1 MSGHCQ
7 GIPDGGA
14 TGSASEPAAAS
25 ALFIGKIETVAGS
38 CTLTRSGDN
47 PVQVKPGDPVCQGDI
62 IETAADG
69 KVGIRF
75 IDGTVFN
82 LSDHGRIVLKE
93 FAGGGVSP
101 SALFDVSNGTFA
113 FIAGEMAKAGRLDI
127 DTPFASI
134 RSRNRAGGIGMLSLA
149 SLFFTAL
156 EDAQAKDPDVSFL
169 DDGQIRFRDL
179 TNEYGVV
186 ELALKTFPPRTV
198 FVDDPGETIVLRQV
212 GSSITESYVTNSL
225 AQMLQYQTDQQNVL
239 RTFSLG
245 LSGAAGNGPSGSG
258 TPPPL
263 LPPES
268 PQPINNFIPPPPP
281 ILPPNGGPSGSPNS
295 GGGEFIPPPPPPP
308 VPPTITA
315 TPVTVN
321 VTDNHATVTFTFSV
335 APTDFVLADT
345 AATGGTLSDFAKV
358 DATHY
363 TAIFTATPGIQT
375 NNASVSVIANS
386 YHDTNGNVGLGGSTT
401 FTVDTVPPSITIGT
415 IASNNTISASEGAN
429 AAGVIISG
437 TASDGV
443 GGTGV
448 DGQTVTVQIL

>member
-14 TGSASEPAAAS
+14 TGSASEPAAES
-25 ALFIGKIETVAGS
+25 VLFIGKIETVAGS

-101 SALFDVSNGTFA
+101 SALFDVSDGTFA
-113 FIAGEMAKAGRLDI
+113 FIAGEMAKAGRLNI

-134 RSRNRAGGIGMLSLA
+134 RSRDRAGGIGMLSLA

-186 ELALKTFPPRTV
+186 ELALKTFPPPPSLSMILAKQSSCAKLEVRSPRAMSQIASRRCCSTKPTNRTYCALSHWGYREPQATDP
-198 FVDDPGETIVLRQV
+198 VDRARLRLFFLRNRL
-212 GSSITESYVTNSL
+212 SRSI
-225 AQMLQYQTDQQNVL
+225 
-239 RTFSLG
+239 
-245 LSGAAGNGPSGSG
+245 
-258 TPPPL
+258 
-263 LPPES
+263 
-268 PQPINNFIPPPPP
+268 
-281 ILPPNGGPSGSPNS
+281 ILFRRHHQSCRR
-295 GGGEFIPPPPPPP
+295 
-308 VPPTITA
+308 
-315 TPVTVN
+315 
-321 VTDNHATVTFTFSV
+321 
-335 APTDFVLADT
+335 
-345 AATGGTLSDFAKV
+345 TGGRAALRIVAEESSFRRRRHHRCRRRSRPHRHCQCDRQSRHGHLHV
-358 DATHY
+358 
-363 TAIFTATPGIQT
+363 QR
-375 NNASVSVIANS
+375 
-386 YHDTNGNVGLGGSTT
+386 
-401 FTVDTVPPSITIGT
+401 
-415 IASNNTISASEGAN
+415 GAH
-429 AAGVIISG
+429 
-437 TASDGV
+437 
-443 GGTGV
+443 
-448 DGQTVTVQIL
+448 